1 MSHRTFQFRLH
12 DQPRQADATPVVERF
27 SDAGIWE
34 VQQGDLSTPPFRLSL
49 ISLLLCL
56 RYHLVSEARDRQIP
70 LRELRATLTVEVTQ
84 DWDIERWS
92 AAFSLLL
99 DEAADGPVRQR
110 ADDSALAAMRTRM
123 ERSPVARNLSP
134 TIQKRIDVAWGD

>member
-12 DQPRQADATPVVERF
+12 DQPGQADATPVVERL
-27 SDAGIWE
+27 SDTGVWE
-34 VQQGDLSTPPFRLSL
+34 VQPSDLSTPPFRLSL

-70 LRELRATLTVEVTQ
+70 VRELTATLSVEVTQ
-84 DWDIERWS
+84 NWDIERWS
-92 AAFSLLL
+92 AGFSLLL
-99 DEAADGPVRQR
+99 DKAADGSVGQG
-110 ADDSALAAMRTRM
+110 ADAVALAAMRTRM

-134 TIQKRIDVAWGD
+134 TMQKCIDVAWTN